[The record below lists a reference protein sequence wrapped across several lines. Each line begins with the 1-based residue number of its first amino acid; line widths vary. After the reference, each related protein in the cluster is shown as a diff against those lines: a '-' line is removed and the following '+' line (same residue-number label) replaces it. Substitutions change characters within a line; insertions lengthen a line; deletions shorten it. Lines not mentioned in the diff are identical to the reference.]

1 MKFAIALTAAL
12 LCAACQTAPD
22 AKPDQTTASKNTG
35 RVCPTGSN
43 ICGRGASPGETLTRE
58 DMHNRDNLP
67 AQRPAQ

>member
-1 MKFAIALTAAL
+1 MKFAIALSAIL
-12 LCAACQTAPD
+12 LFAGCQTAPD
-22 AKPDQTTASKNTG
+22 TKPDTATASKSVG

-67 AQRPAQ
+67 SQRPVQ